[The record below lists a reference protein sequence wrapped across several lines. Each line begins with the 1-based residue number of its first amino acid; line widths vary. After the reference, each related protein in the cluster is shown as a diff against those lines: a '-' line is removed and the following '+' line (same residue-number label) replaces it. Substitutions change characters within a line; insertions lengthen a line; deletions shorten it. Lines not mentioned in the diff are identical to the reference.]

1 MISRIQLRF
10 YEELNDFL
18 PPQRRKC
25 LFPYTFEGDLPV
37 ETLLRDLHVPLE
49 LVELVLVNG
58 NSVEFSFLLNN
69 GDRVSVYP
77 VIESLDVGS
86 IVRLR
91 KKPLRQIRFLAD
103 PELSRLAVYLRL
115 FGFDTLV
122 SDFTTGEE
130 MILKKEENRRI
141 LLTRDAALLQDP
153 SATRIHLVQQNK
165 PRRQLSE
172 ILSRYYLYG
181 VAAPFSRC
189 PSCNKTVNNLLDWSC
204 TECGRKKRNNL
215 RSQRIQFLVKQI
227 LRREAT
233 PEITK
238 RRPRNLHPDP

>member
-18 PPQRRKC
+18 PPERRKC
-25 LFPYTFEGDLPV
+25 LFPYTFEGELPV

-58 NSVEFSFLLNN
+58 SSVGFPFLLNN
-69 GDRVSVYP
+69 GDTVSVYP

-86 IVRLR
+86 VVRVR
-91 KKPLRQIRFLAD
+91 QKPLRQIRFLVD
-103 PELSRLAVYLRL
+103 PELRRLAAYLRL

-122 SDFTTGEE
+122 SDSTSGEE
-130 MILKKEENRRI
+130 MILTTEENRRI
-141 LLTRDAALLQDP
+141 LLTRDAALLQNP
-153 SATRIHLVQQNK
+153 LITRIHLVQKNK
-165 PRRQLSE
+165 PRHQLAE
-172 ILSRYYLYG
+172 ILSRYDLYG
-181 VAAPFSRC
+181 MVAPFSRC

-204 TECGRKKRNNL
+204 AECGRKIRNNL

-227 LRREAT
+227 LKREVT
-233 PEITK
+233 PK
-238 RRPRNLHPDP
+238 

>member
-1 MISRIQLRF
+1 MISKIQLRF

-18 PPQRRKC
+18 PPERRKC

-37 ETLLRDLHVPLE
+37 EALLRDLHIPLE

-58 NSVEFSFLLNN
+58 NSVGFTFLLNN

-86 IVRLR
+86 IARVR
-91 KKPLRQIRFLAD
+91 KKPLRQIRFMVD
-103 PELSRLAVYLRL
+103 PELQRLAAYLRL

-122 SDFTTGEE
+122 SDCTTGEE
-130 MILKKEENRRI
+130 MILTTEESRRI

-165 PRRQLSE
+165 PRHQLAE
-172 ILSRYYLYG
+172 ILSRYDLYG
-181 VAAPFSRC
+181 VVAPFSRC
-189 PSCNKTVNNLLDWSC
+189 PSCNKTAHNLLDWSC
-204 TECGRKKRNNL
+204 TECGRKNRNNL

-227 LRREAT
+227 LKRETT
-233 PEITK
+233 PK
-238 RRPRNLHPDP
+238 